1 MQTKHCSSYNF
12 SREAGISNFYEK
24 FPDFQSTVQLNKA
37 ILQARYGQ
45 WMPHC
50 HRRLYIYIYIY
61 IYIYKLLFHII
72 LFFFCLF
79 HIILMGFSG
88 GSDGRASA
96 CNAGDP
102 GSIPGSRRSPGEGNG
117 YLL

>member
-1 MQTKHCSSYNF
+1 MQTKHCSSYTF

-45 WMPHC
+45 RMPHC
-50 HRRLYIYIYIY
+50 HRHLYIY
-61 IYIYKLLFHII
+61 IYIYKL
-72 LFFFCLF
+72 LF